1 MADKKINGSLEI
13 TGNINNTSPLYVSQR
28 AGYTTTPDFPI
39 LQFEGIDNRGN
50 GYWGYLKEHILTQ
63 DRTWHLPDA
72 SGTIALTSD
81 IPSVAL
87 NTTLNTESITVGSDT
102 LKVMTTD
109 TDQTISG
116 TKTFDSNPI
125 IYGISNS
132 ENNNTIASFNYDST
146 RGSNVV
152 STGHFI
158 AYGDDDH
165 SNTLK
170 PTTEYA
176 EAQGGD
182 VDAYYFSTG
191 ITLLDAEELVESVK
205 LSYPAKSG
213 TFALT
218 NDLPQ
223 VKRYI

>member
-28 AGYTTTPDFPI
+28 AGYTTTSDFPI

-87 NTTLNTESITVGSDT
+87 NTTLNSESIIVGSDT
-102 LKVMTTD
+102 LKVMTAD

-132 ENNNTIASFNYDST
+132 ENNDAIASFNYDST
-146 RGSNVV
+146 QGSSVI

-191 ITLLDAEELVESVK
+191 ITLLDVEEFVESVK

-218 NDLPQ
+218 NDIPQ

>member
-1 MADKKINGSLEI
+1 MTFKIPAEEGVTSILKEI
-13 TGNINNTSPLYVSQR
+13 TVTKGNKSIIFND
-28 AGYTTTPDFPI
+28 TTEI
-39 LQFEGIDNRGN
+39 G
-50 GYWGYLKEHILTQ
+50 
-63 DRTWHLPDA
+63 
-72 SGTIALTSD
+72 

-87 NTTLNTESITVGSDT
+87 NTTLNTESITVGNDT

-109 TDQTISG
+109 TDQIISG
-116 TKTFDSNPI
+116 TKTFNSYPSI
-125 IYGISNS
+125 PGIFNS
-132 ENNNTIASFNYDST
+132 ENNDTIASFNYDST
-146 RGSNVV
+146 EGSNVI
-152 STGHFI
+152 STGHFT
-158 AYGDDDH
+158 AYGDDDS

-170 PTTEYA
+170 PTTQYA
-176 EAQGGD
+176 EAQGAD

-191 ITLLDAEELVESVK
+191 IALFDAGGLAESVK

>member
-13 TGNINNTSPLYVSQR
+13 TGNINNTAPLYMTKKSG
-28 AGYTTTPDFPI
+28 ATTPSDFI
-39 LQFEGIDNRGN
+39 IFQFKGLDNSLN
-50 GYWGYLKEHILTQ
+50 GYYGNLREYALTQ
-63 DRTWHLPDA
+63 DRNWYLPDA

-87 NTTLNTESITVGSDT
+87 NTTLNSESITVGNDT
-102 LKVMTTD
+102 LKVMTTN
-109 TDQTISG
+109 TDQIISG
-116 TKTFDSNPI
+116 TKTFNSYPSI
-125 IYGISNS
+125 PGISNS
-132 ENNNTIASFNYDST
+132 ENNDTIASFNYDST
-146 RGSNVV
+146 QGSNVI
-152 STGHFI
+152 STGHFT
-158 AYGDDDH
+158 AYGDDDS

-176 EAQGGD
+176 GAQGGD

-191 ITLLDAEELVESVK
+191 ITLIDAEELVESVK

>member
-13 TGNINNTSPLYVSQR
+13 NNRVNNEYPLNIIQKTAYATP
-28 AGYTTTPDFPI
+28 PDFPI
-39 LQFEGIDNRGN
+39 LQFEGLNKN
-50 GYWGYLKEHILTQ
+50 GKGYLGMLKEHTLTLG
-63 DRTWHLPDA
+63 RTWHLPDA

-81 IPSVAL
+81 IPSIAL

-102 LKVMTTD
+102 LKIMTTD
-109 TDQTISG
+109 TDQTING
-116 TKTFDSNPI
+116 TKTFNSYPI

-146 RGSNVV
+146 EGSDVV
-152 STGHFI
+152 STGHFV
-158 AYGDDDH
+158 AYGDDDS

-170 PTTEYA
+170 PITEYA
-176 EAQGGD
+176 QAEGGD

-191 ITLLDAEELVESVK
+191 ITLIDAEELVESVK

>member
-1 MADKKINGSLEI
+1 M
-13 TGNINNTSPLYVSQR
+13 
-28 AGYTTTPDFPI
+28 
-39 LQFEGIDNRGN
+39 
-50 GYWGYLKEHILTQ
+50 
-63 DRTWHLPDA
+63 
-72 SGTIALTSD
+72 TI
-81 IPSVAL
+81 
-87 NTTLNTESITVGSDT
+87 
-102 LKVMTTD
+102 D

-116 TKTFDSNPI
+116 IKTFTSYPI

-146 RGSNVV
+146 EGSHVGSN
-152 STGHFI
+152 GYFI
-158 AYGDDDH
+158 AYGDDDS

-191 ITLLDAEELVESVK
+191 ITLIDANDQVESVK